1 MFFVDPMRS
10 KRSNPLAS
18 ARFRSHAGK
27 RIVRSR
33 PYFELYFGFAAFC
46 IPKSMRRMEHF
57 TKGPNE
63 ALEGSRLPVT
73 NRAFSVL
80 RTGTIRARQPSG

>member
-1 MFFVDPMRS
+1 
-10 KRSNPLAS
+10 
-18 ARFRSHAGK
+18 
-27 RIVRSR
+27 
-33 PYFELYFGFAAFC
+33 
-46 IPKSMRRMEHF
+46 MRRMEHF

-80 RTGTIRARQPSG
+80 RTGTIRARQSAPSA